1 MYDPYHLD
9 ITPTPTY
16 HPSAWLHCSIPSPRP
31 HWSSLPSNSDPP
43 PPVLLFSRRVQCHR
57 TAMPICRLQ
66 IPPSTSCLSVSHLKE
81 GLYYIWTRQGF
92 LHCSPCPLSSNG
104 QSDLIDP
111 LLWLPSLDVSPPPPF
126 ASVCHII
133 IRGLVD
139 EFGFSFSFSTVILFN
154 VVPTYTILISLLSVP
169 SPPPT
174 YCRSH
179 PDPTPYLHISTIHRL
194 THNSPPHTSR
204 SPNRI
209 SFWAWIQDCLFK

>member
-1 MYDPYHLD
+1 
-9 ITPTPTY
+9 
-16 HPSAWLHCSIPSPRP
+16 
-31 HWSSLPSNSDPP
+31 
-43 PPVLLFSRRVQCHR
+43 
-57 TAMPICRLQ
+57 MPICRLQ

-194 THNSPPHTSR
+194 THNSPPHT
-204 SPNRI
+204 PPAHPIAFPFGHGFRI
-209 SFWAWIQDCLFK
+209 VSSNDLIYAPGFVLSFLVPDYVVCWFLPPTFFFLCRIGQLKYTIWN